1 MRLRSCLIASAGLN
15 LALGIGWYVTS
26 TPSQP
31 QVAQSVGTNTNKV
44 VSTRIRN
51 SVVVR
56 AQNFTWQEVESDDYV
71 TYINNLRTIGCPEV
85 TIRDIIIADVNQLYA
100 RRKATEVISPDYEW
114 WKSEPDT
121 NLVQKATSKLR
132 ELEDERKTLLT
143 KLLGPDWNSDPNALP
158 QMVRLLISLSGPVLG
173 DLSLETKQSVY
184 NISLKTQEKIDA
196 YEESQR
202 QQNKPID
209 PAEVDRIRES
219 SRSELAAIL
228 KPAELE
234 EYLLRYSKTARTLR
248 DDLRGYNLSAD
259 DFRTLFRACDSI
271 DTQAVMQ
278 YTGDDPDKIK
288 EKQDLEA
295 KRAEA
300 LKTALGADRYAAYRM
315 NQDPV
320 FRDAKSTIEN
330 LGASADQVMPVYQ
343 INTLTQNEMD
353 RIRKDDTLTSEEKV
367 EALAAAQVEQH
378 KALEK
383 ILGAEAFDRWL
394 QSQK

>member
-1 MRLRSCLIASAGLN
+1 LN

>member
-1 MRLRSCLIASAGLN
+1 MRLRACLIASAGLN

-26 TPSQP
+26 TSSQP
-31 QVAQSVGTNTNKV
+31 QVVQSVGTNTNKV
-44 VSTRIRN
+44 ITRIRN

-71 TYINNLRTIGCPEV
+71 TYISNLRTIGCPEV

-121 NLVQKATSKLR
+121 NLVQKATSKLK
-132 ELEDERKTLLT
+132 ELEDERKALLT

-173 DLSLETKQSVY
+173 DLSPQTKQNVY

-196 YEESQR
+196 YEELQR
-202 QQNKPID
+202 QQSKPID
-209 PAEVDRIRES
+209 PAEEDRIRDS
-219 SRSELAAIL
+219 SRSELATIL

-234 EYLLRYSKTARTLR
+234 EYLLRYSKTARSLR

-271 DTQAVMQ
+271 DTQAAYQ
-278 YTGDDPDKIK
+278 YTGDDPDKLK
-288 EKQDLEA
+288 EKQALES
-295 KRAEA
+295 KREEA
-300 LKTALGADRYAAYRM
+300 LKTALGEDRYAVYKI

-320 FRDAKSTIEN
+320 FRDARSTVEN
-330 LGASADQVMPVYQ
+330 LGVSAEQVMPVYQ

-353 RIRKDDTLTSEEKV
+353 RIRNDDSLTSDEKV